1 MVRMVKKREVIEG
14 NDAVIFHLPREKIIS
29 IGE

>member
-1 MVRMVKKREVIEG
+1 MVRMVKKRGVIEG
-14 NDAVIFHLPREKIIS
+14 NDAVILHHPQENIIS